1 MLVHS
6 QKRNS
11 QGIKKVIVNNKLQC
25 SNCKYLLGI
34 SNFYKDNSS
43 ATGYR
48 SYCKSCAKRYRREK
62 LKQAST
68 SGIIGIFLEKCAYK
82 GCQKNFTTK
91 TPTKTFCSPKCRKRD
106 WYEKNE
112 QYKWKTTYKI
122 GIN

>member
-6 QKRNS
+6 QKKNS

-25 SNCKYLLGI
+25 SNCKYLLDI

-62 LKQAST
+62 LKQALNRLSEIKISINGNNKFFIEKVRGGKGSWVFYVLPKET
-68 SGIIGIFLEKCAYK
+68 IIKLIDEV
-82 GCQKNFTTK
+82 
-91 TPTKTFCSPKCRKRD
+91 KR
-106 WYEKNE
+106 ECL
-112 QYKWKTTYKI
+112 
-122 GIN
+122 

>member
-6 QKRNS
+6 QKKNS

-25 SNCKYLLGI
+25 SNCKYLLDI

-68 SGIIGIFLEKCAYK
+68 SGIIGIFFREVCLQRLSKKFHYK
-82 GCQKNFTTK
+82 N
-91 TPTKTFCSPKCRKRD
+91 S
-106 WYEKNE
+106 Y
-112 QYKWKTTYKI
+112 
-122 GIN
+122 